1 MGKSSLLRFN
11 WFGYGRGNWSKPGYL
26 SKGPETDLSASK
38 LMREAIKNKESIK
51 ITILNYNKNKEKYWF
66 ELNITTV
73 FDSNNNSNF
82 IGVGRNVQDEL
93 KGA

>member
-1 MGKSSLLRFN
+1 LGKSSLLRFN

-66 ELNITTV
+66 ESLPYLTV
-73 FDSNNNSNF
+73 TIISLILLVS
-82 IGVGRNVQDEL
+82 V
-93 KGA
+93 AT